1 MLFKERRVDIYLPIA
16 GMSVNIFLILGLGGL
31 VGFLSGLF
39 GVGGGFL
46 LTPLLMMIGIPPAVA
61 AASGSNQFVASSA
74 SGAYAHKRA
83 GNVDTKLGVVLFTG
97 GIFGST
103 VGVQAVKFLRLVGDL
118 NFAIR
123 VAYVIVLG
131 GVGIFMFIESL
142 TVLTGRT
149 VKEEKKESRIRRL
162 AMMLPLQMDFKTSGV
177 KISVI
182 LPFFLGFGVGF
193 LGALMGVGGGF
204 IMLPAMIY
212 ILGMPTLLAIGT
224 DLFQIII
231 TSISTTIQQ
240 AFFNHTVDVGL
251 ALLLLFG
258 STIGAQFGVRASR
271 KLRAEQLR
279 ILLAG
284 IVLAVMFM
292 ILYELM
298 ATPSELISL
307 ATEGGGH

>member
-1 MLFKERRVDIYLPIA
+1 VDIYLPIA
-16 GMSVNIFLILGLGGL
+16 GMSVNILLILGLGAL

-83 GNVDTKLGVVLFTG
+83 GNVDTRLGIVLFTG

-103 VGVQAVKFLRLVGDL
+103 IGVQAVKFLRLVGDL

-131 GVGIFMFIESL
+131 GIGIFMFVESL
-142 TVLTGRT
+142 RILSGRQERR
-149 VKEEKKESRIRRL
+149 KEKESKLRRL
-162 AMMLPLQMDFKTSGV
+162 ALALPFQMDFRTSGV

-182 LPFFLGFGVGF
+182 LPVLLGFGVGF

-284 IVLAVMFM
+284 IVLAVMLM
-292 ILYELM
+292 ILYELV

>member
-1 MLFKERRVDIYLPIA
+1 MDIYLPIA

-31 VGFLSGLF
+31 VGFLSGIF

-83 GNVDTKLGVVLFTG
+83 GNVDMKLGVVIFTG
-97 GIFGST
+97 GIVGST
-103 VGVQAVKFLRLVGDL
+103 IGVQVVKFLRLMGDL

-123 VAYVIVLG
+123 VTYVVILG
-131 GVGIFMFIESL
+131 GIGIFMFIESL
-142 TVLTGRT
+142 RVLTGKT
-149 VKEEKKESRIRRL
+149 EKEETKESGLKKLLQIF
-162 AMMLPLQMDFKTSGV
+162 PLKMEFKTSGIR
-177 KISVI
+177 ISVI
-182 LPFFLGFGVGF
+182 VPFSLGLGVGF
-193 LGALMGVGGGF
+193 LGAIMGVGGGF

-231 TSISTTIQQ
+231 TSISTTVQQ
-240 AFFNHTVDVGL
+240 AVFNHTVDVGL

-258 STIGAQFGVRASR
+258 SVIGAQFGVRISK
-271 KLRAEQLR
+271 KLRAEQVR
-279 ILLAG
+279 ILLAC
-284 IVLAVMFM
+284 IVLAVMGM
-292 ILYELM
+292 ILYELV
-298 ATPSELISL
+298 ATPAELISL
-307 ATEGGGH
+307 AREGGGH